1 MLEILAIWF
10 LASKI
15 GGIVKEKGHKRG
27 GYILLTVLLW
37 ILGEIVG
44 VIVGTVLSVE
54 LGLSQCLVYLFALA
68 GAACGGGFVYWL
80 ATRLPQRNP
89 PLTPAGAAPLGD
101 ASTVPPAVLDDPQM
115 SIGLEEAEE
124 PGRAEEI
131 ERAAEVLEQNI
142 DDPSS

>member
-15 GGIVKEKGHKRG
+15 GGIVKEKGHKSG

-44 VIVGTVLSVE
+44 VIVGTVLSFE
-54 LGLSQCLVYLFALA
+54 LGLSQCLVYLFGLA

-80 ATRLPQRNP
+80 ATRLPQRSP
-89 PLTPAGAAPLGD
+89 PLAPAGAAPP
-101 ASTVPPAVLDDPQM
+101 VVLDDPQM
-115 SIGLEEAEE
+115 SVGLEEAEE

-131 ERAAEVLEQNI
+131 ERAAEVLEQNL
-142 DDPSS
+142 DDTSS